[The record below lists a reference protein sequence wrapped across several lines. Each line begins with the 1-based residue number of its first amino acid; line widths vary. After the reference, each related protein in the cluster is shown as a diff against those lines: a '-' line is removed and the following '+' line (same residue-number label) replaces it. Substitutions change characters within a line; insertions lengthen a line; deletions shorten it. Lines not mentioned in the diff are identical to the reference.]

1 MQKTGGILGRRCQRL
16 LLQLLLHLSKGLLI
30 QEENKYWLQYSYFFI
45 LLDPLNRAVQ
55 GYRQH
60 FAHKAGLIVCQG
72 QLFSLLR
79 RNSLLCPCQNRAP
92 FVTKNHSISMSDVP
106 RIRKKS
112 LKVSHHSATPEAFW
126 IKHAFATS
134 SVCKAKKKRRAF
146 SKFLVVLCFLFLN
159 ITPLVSTHILAVSTQ
174 EQVCKCLSI
183 FPTNLFCCNADEELE
198 RSKEDKASKR

>member
-1 MQKTGGILGRRCQRL
+1 MPGA
-16 LLQLLLHLSKGLLI
+16 
-30 QEENKYWLQYSYFFI
+30 
-45 LLDPLNRAVQ
+45 AVQ
-55 GYRQH
+55 FTEKEQS
-60 FAHKAGLIVCQG
+60 FMPT
-72 QLFSLLR
+72 SE
-79 RNSLLCPCQNRAP
+79 PCT
-92 FVTKNHSISMSDVP
+92 FCYKKHSISMSDIP

-112 LKVSHHSATPEAFW
+112 LKVSHYSATPEAFW

-174 EQVCKCLSI
+174 EQACKCLSI

>member
-1 MQKTGGILGRRCQRL
+1 MPASSLAAAAASLQGTANSRRKQILASV
-16 LLQLLLHLSKGLLI
+16 QLL
-30 QEENKYWLQYSYFFI
+30 

-92 FVTKNHSISMSDVP
+92 FVTKKHSISMSDVP

-134 SVCKAKKKRRAF
+134 SVCKAKKKKKEPSASFWLFRVF
-146 SKFLVVLCFLFLN
+146 CF
-159 ITPLVSTHILAVSTQ
+159 
-174 EQVCKCLSI
+174 
-183 FPTNLFCCNADEELE
+183 
-198 RSKEDKASKR
+198 

>member
-1 MQKTGGILGRRCQRL
+1 MQKSGGILGRRCQRL

-79 RNSLLCPCQNRAP
+79 RNSLLCPCQNHAP
-92 FVTKNHSISMSDVP
+92 FVTKKHSISMSDVP
-106 RIRKKS
+106 QIRKNHLRYHTTLPLLRLSGSSMHLLPAQFVRPRKREEP
-112 LKVSHHSATPEAFW
+112 SASFW
-126 IKHAFATS
+126 LFR
-134 SVCKAKKKRRAF
+134 VF
-146 SKFLVVLCFLFLN
+146 CFWTLHL
-159 ITPLVSTHILAVSTQ
+159 
-174 EQVCKCLSI
+174 
-183 FPTNLFCCNADEELE
+183 
-198 RSKEDKASKR
+198 